1 MAEPVGYQQPE
12 CIELMSRHTPGSCQ
26 VCALY
31 YDQANFC
38 AKLSEEELID
48 LNAHSQFET
57 IKRGTQIWDNV
68 LDHWPI
74 LAIENGVMSLQQIL
88 SDGRKTI
95 AAFFMRGDIIDMRNS
110 ANRKIGNLIAL
121 TEVKVCRLSP
131 ESFEQIV
138 KVNEDARVLV
148 WDNLRDQAFRAI
160 THSSDLAKKTSREKL
175 AAFIFECANR
185 NPESH
190 RREMVEIPVRRRD
203 LAEYLGMQPETVSRT
218 FKDLESKQIIKVSD
232 LSTVRILDVPA
243 LRTIANG
250 ARPEEA
256 GRPGVTPKYKIL
268 TS

>member
-1 MAEPVGYQQPE
+1 
-12 CIELMSRHTPGSCQ
+12 MSRQTPGQCK

-31 YDQANFC
+31 YDRTNFC
-38 AKLSEEELID
+38 AKLSEQELED

-57 IKRGTQIWDNV
+57 IKRGAQIWDHV

-74 LAIENGVMSLQQIL
+74 LAIESGVMSLQQIL

-121 TEVKVCRLSP
+121 SEVKVCRLSP
-131 ESFEQIV
+131 EGFEQIV
-138 KVNEDARVLV
+138 RVNEEARVLV
-148 WDNLRDQAFRAI
+148 WDNLRDQTYRAI
-160 THSSDLAKKTSREKL
+160 THSSDLAKKSSREKL

-185 NPESH
+185 NPQSH
-190 RREMVEIPVRRRD
+190 RPDLVEIPMRRRH

-218 FKDLESKQIIKVSD
+218 FKDLESKQIIQVSD
-232 LSTVRILDVPA
+232 LSMVRILDVPS

-250 ARPEEA
+250 ARPEDNA
-256 GRPGVTPKYKIL
+256 RIPGKPKYKIL
-268 TS
+268 TSQG

>member
-1 MAEPVGYQQPE
+1 
-12 CIELMSRHTPGSCQ
+12 MSRHTPGQCQ
-26 VCALY
+26 VCALF
-31 YDQANFC
+31 YDRANFC
-38 AKLSEEELID
+38 AQLSEKELLD

-57 IKRGTQIWDNV
+57 IKRGAQIWDHV

-74 LAIENGVMSLQQIL
+74 LAIESGVMSLQQIL

-95 AAFFMRGDIIDMRNS
+95 AAFFMRGDIIDLRNS

-121 TEVKVCRLSP
+121 SEVKVCRLSP
-131 ESFEQIV
+131 DSFEEIV
-138 KVNEDARVLV
+138 RVNEVARVLV
-148 WDNLRDQAFRAI
+148 WDNLRDQAYRAI

-190 RREMVEIPVRRRD
+190 RPDMVEIPMRRRD

-218 FKDLESKQIIKVSD
+218 FKDLENKLIIRVSD
-232 LSTVRILDVPA
+232 LSMVRILDVPA

-250 ARPEEA
+250 ARPEDLA
-256 GRPGVTPKYKIL
+256 PLGGKPNYKIL

>member
-1 MAEPVGYQQPE
+1 
-12 CIELMSRHTPGSCQ
+12 MSRHTPGQCQ

-31 YDQANFC
+31 YDRGNFC
-38 AKLSEEELID
+38 AQLSETELLD

-57 IKRGTQIWDNV
+57 IKRGTQIWDHV

-74 LAIENGVMSLQQIL
+74 LAIESGVMSLQQVL

-95 AAFFMRGDIIDMRNS
+95 AAFFMRGDIIDLRNS

-121 TEVKVCRLSP
+121 SEVKVCRLAP
-131 ESFEQIV
+131 ESFEEIV
-138 KVNEDARVLV
+138 RVNEVARVLV
-148 WDNLRDQAFRAI
+148 WDNLRDQAYRAI

-185 NPESH
+185 NPQSH
-190 RREMVEIPVRRRD
+190 QRDMVEIPMRRRD

-218 FKDLESKQIIKVSD
+218 FKDLENKQIIRVSE
-232 LSTVRILDVPA
+232 LSMVRILDVPA
-243 LRTIANG
+243 LRRIANG
-250 ARPEEA
+250 ARSEDLAP
-256 GRPGVTPKYKIL
+256 PGGKANYKTA

>member
-1 MAEPVGYQQPE
+1 
-12 CIELMSRHTPGSCQ
+12 MSRETPGQCK
-26 VCALY
+26 VCSLY
-31 YDQANFC
+31 YDRANFC
-38 AKLSEEELID
+38 AKLSTQELLD

-57 IKRGTQIWDNV
+57 IKRGTQIWDHV

-74 LAIENGVMSLQQIL
+74 LAIESGVMSLQQIL

-95 AAFFMRGDIIDMRNS
+95 AAFFMRGDIIDMRNT

-131 ESFEQIV
+131 DGFEDIV
-138 KVNEDARVLV
+138 RLNEDARVLV
-148 WDNLRDQAFRAI
+148 WDNLRDQTFRAI

-175 AAFIFECANR
+175 AAFIFECVNR
-185 NPESH
+185 SPETH
-190 RREMVEIPVRRRD
+190 RADLVEIPMRRRD

-218 FKDLESKQIIKVSD
+218 FKDLEGRQIIRVSD
-232 LSTVRILDVPA
+232 LSMVRILDLPA

-256 GRPGVTPKYKIL
+256 ALLKGKTKYKIL
-268 TS
+268 TT